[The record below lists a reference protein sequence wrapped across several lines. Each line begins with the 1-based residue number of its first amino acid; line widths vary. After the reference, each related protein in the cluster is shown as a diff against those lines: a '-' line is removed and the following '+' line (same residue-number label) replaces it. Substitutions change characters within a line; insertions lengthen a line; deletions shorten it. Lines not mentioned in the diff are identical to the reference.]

1 MRVTGVP
8 EAAGDG
14 HKARV
19 GGCAAACGD
28 GHLSPAPP
36 FPQYPCQPTHER
48 TASVAFLWF
57 WVLIHDF

>member
-36 FPQYPCQPTHER
+36 FPQYPCQPTHDR
-48 TASVAFLWF
+48 TASVAGF
-57 WVLIHDF
+57 